1 MSISKSINKRV
12 NKRTIDNALKS
23 FPLKLKK
30 ASQKGL
36 FIDCGSNLGQGYTYF
51 KDYFT
56 PNLYDA
62 ILIEPNPNC
71 MTVVREKF
79 KSINNIEFI
88 EAAAWINEDK
98 LNFFGLVE
106 NERGDTSDG
115 GSIIEDHN
123 STMYKADVD
132 NSITVDSISFSKLIE
147 DKKDLYDQIVV
158 KMDIESAE
166 YKVLE
171 DLIKTDAIK
180 YIDLMFIEFHHQYFK
195 DEQEDYIKL
204 EKTLIKQ
211 IKSKGVKVAL
221 WH

>member
-1 MSISKSINKRV
+1 MSILKSINKRV

-106 NERGDTSDG
+106 NERGDTSA
-115 GSIIEDHN
+115 H
-123 STMYKADVD
+123 
-132 NSITVDSISFSKLIE
+132 TVP
-147 DKKDLYDQIVV
+147 
-158 KMDIESAE
+158 
-166 YKVLE
+166 
-171 DLIKTDAIK
+171 
-180 YIDLMFIEFHHQYFK
+180 
-195 DEQEDYIKL
+195 DE
-204 EKTLIKQ
+204 
-211 IKSKGVKVAL
+211 
-221 WH
+221 

>member
-1 MSISKSINKRV
+1 MSIIKSINKRL
-12 NKRTIDNALKS
+12 NKRTIANALKA
-23 FPLKLKK
+23 FPLKLKNT
-30 ASQKGL
+30 SQKGL

-51 KDYFT
+51 RDYFT

-79 KSINNIEFI
+79 KSFDNIEYI
-88 EAAAWINEDK
+88 EAAAWINEDQ

-123 STMYKADVD
+123 STLYKADVE
-132 NSITVDSISFSKLIE
+132 NSITVESISFSKLIE
-147 DKKDLYDQIVV
+147 DKKDLYGQVVV

-171 DLIKTDAIK
+171 DLINTDAIK

-195 DEQEDYIKL
+195 DKQKDYIKL

-211 IKSKGVKVAL
+211 IKNKGVKIAL